1 MFCKA
6 ITQNKIEFFL
16 TSTIELKFNKNTSQF
31 PSTRCCLIMGFKR
44 ILNNCMRKIITLIIF
59 MFFFKSGFSQNSD
72 IDALSVQLAFQ
83 TADTLKVNTSLKL
96 IEKLYEINDFDRAM
110 KYIIESEKLSYR
122 LDYKKGIAEI
132 TYYKSLIYSKKNDYI
147 NAING
152 YAKSKDLFNQL
163 KDSLGI
169 AKVNNSIGL
178 IEIKRGNYAKG
189 LQYSLSAIKELEK
202 RNLKNDLRLAYSNL
216 AKAYYS
222 IKDYDKSIEF
232 YLKALQTQNEL
243 NDKKGIDV
251 SNSQLAELYSLK
263 KEHRKS
269 IDYYEKVLANNPTNI
284 DSIYSIIYPKLGGEY
299 LQFNDYDNANKYL
312 QQGLNINRHINNKEG
327 LLTSLINLGN
337 LNLQQDKLAIA
348 EAQLLEAGDIAK
360 EINNEKE
367 LLRHYKL
374 MKALDSTRNN
384 FDKAFVWQRKYYDL
398 KSNMSKDNISLNED
412 IIENS
417 EMDLSLNFDQN
428 AAAQN
433 NITTNKEITKTKKDF
448 DRLQIIFY
456 ALLAALAIVSTFL
469 ILIYLKRNSSLKYA
483 QELEEKNIKI
493 ELQNEAFQE
502 QTKHL
507 ENVNNVKD
515 KLFSIISHDLKDSLS
530 SINSFIDL
538 LKDGSLTRAEF
549 DNLIP
554 ELSENA
560 NNASLLL
567 FNLLNW
573 SKSQMQSLKPNPSLF
588 DVQEVFE
595 DKVKL
600 IEQRLESKGIE
611 LVDHTLRDFAY
622 ADRSMIEI
630 VIQNLLANAL
640 KFSKKGDKITVSNH
654 ISNGHCII
662 SVADTGVGI
671 SRQNMEKLFKSNSFT
686 TIGTNN
692 EKGTGLGLSI
702 CKELV
707 ELNKGKIWVDSTVNV
722 GSTFYVQLP
731 KSKPTI

>member
-1 MFCKA
+1 
-6 ITQNKIEFFL
+6 
-16 TSTIELKFNKNTSQF
+16 
-31 PSTRCCLIMGFKR
+31 
-44 ILNNCMRKIITLIIF
+44 MRKIIILIIF
-59 MFFFKSGFSQNSD
+59 IFFFQSGFSQNSD
-72 IDALSVQLAFQ
+72 IDSLSIQLAFQ
-83 TADTLKVNTSLKL
+83 NADTLKVNTSLKL
-96 IEKLYEINDFDRAM
+96 IEKLYEINDFDRAL
-110 KYIIESEKLSYR
+110 KYIIESEKLSST

-132 TYYKSLIYSKKNDYI
+132 TYYKSLIYAQKNDYI

-152 YAKSKDLFNQL
+152 YKKSKDIFNQL
-163 KDSLGI
+163 KDTLGV
-169 AKVNNSIGL
+169 AKVNNSIGV
-178 IEIKRGNYAKG
+178 IEIKRGNYTKG

-216 AKAYYS
+216 AKAYYN
-222 IKDYDKSIEF
+222 IKDYDTSIEF
-232 YLKALQTQNEL
+232 YLKALQIQEQL
-243 NDKKGIDV
+243 NDKKGIDI
-251 SNSQLAELYSLK
+251 SNSQLAELYSMK
-263 KEHRKS
+263 KEYRKS
-269 IDYYEKVLANNPTNI
+269 IDYYEKVLANNPTNN
-284 DSIYSIIYPKLGGEY
+284 DSIQSIIYPKLGGEY
-299 LQFNDYDNANKYL
+299 LQFNDYDNATRYL
-312 QQGLNINRHINNKEG
+312 EQGLNINRRINNKQG
-327 LLTSLINLGN
+327 LLASLINLGN
-337 LNLQQDKLAIA
+337 LNLQQNKLTIA
-348 EAQLLEAGDIAK
+348 EVQILEAGDIAK
-360 EINNEKE
+360 ETNNKTE

-374 MKALDSTRNN
+374 MKALDSIRNK

-398 KSNMSKDNISLNED
+398 KNSL
-412 IIENS
+412 IENNTSSNDDTIEES
-417 EMDLSLNFDQN
+417 ELDLSLNFDQKLSQEN
-428 AAAQN
+428 SV
-433 NITTNKEITKTKKDF
+433 TNQPEISKTKKDF
-448 DRLQIIFY
+448 DRLQLIFY
-456 ALLAALAIVSTFL
+456 ALLATLAIVSTFL

-588 DVQEVFE
+588 DVQEIFE
-595 DKVKL
+595 DKVRL
-600 IEQRLESKGIE
+600 VEQRLESKGIE
-611 LVDHTLRDFAY
+611 LIDHSLRDFAY
-622 ADRSMIEI
+622 ADRSMVEI
-630 VIQNLLANAL
+630 IIQNLLANAL
-640 KFSKKGDKITVSNH
+640 KFSKKGDKITISNH

-662 SVADTGVGI
+662 SVADTGIGI
-671 SRQNMEKLFKSNSFT
+671 SRQNIEKLFKNNTFST
-686 TIGTNN
+686 VGTNN

-707 ELNKGKIWVDSTVNV
+707 ELNGGKIWVESTVNV

-731 KSKPTI
+731 KSKSAN